1 MCILRPVRLFVISW
15 FGSGTICWNLFIGK
29 EYCGPKCIHWKNE
42 TYFKKKYAY
51 VKIWLLY
58 IWTTPTFD
66 LPKEQNIFQMTRP
79 TLKCT
84 TLGKFGLS
92 ESGLMLFCPV
102 SRLHSFPNDL
112 RERHYSSVNWT
123 PTKEEDGLRRD
134 KTRKG
139 NLNKKVLKL
148 TIAMF
153 GQRALNDTSVFSFPT
168 ERP

>member
-1 MCILRPVRLFVISW
+1 
-15 FGSGTICWNLFIGK
+15 
-29 EYCGPKCIHWKNE
+29 
-42 TYFKKKYAY
+42 
-51 VKIWLLY
+51 
-58 IWTTPTFD
+58 
-66 LPKEQNIFQMTRP
+66 MTRP

-123 PTKEEDGLRRD
+123 PTKEEDGLRGD

-153 GQRALNDTSVFSFPT
+153 GQRALNAYLIFVIFLHRQNFWKIKFKPKKRVNYDKTHRKLPNFCIITAKYTVNCQFFALNL
-168 ERP
+168 

>member
-1 MCILRPVRLFVISW
+1 MDDPYFLFAQRAKYISDDTPHPEMQNVRKV
-15 FGSGTICWNLFIGK
+15 
-29 EYCGPKCIHWKNE
+29 
-42 TYFKKKYAY
+42 
-51 VKIWLLY
+51 
-58 IWTTPTFD
+58 
-66 LPKEQNIFQMTRP
+66 
-79 TLKCT
+79 
-84 TLGKFGLS
+84 LS

-123 PTKEEDGLRRD
+123 PTKEEDGLRGD

>member
-1 MCILRPVRLFVISW
+1 
-15 FGSGTICWNLFIGK
+15 
-29 EYCGPKCIHWKNE
+29 
-42 TYFKKKYAY
+42 
-51 VKIWLLY
+51 
-58 IWTTPTFD
+58 
-66 LPKEQNIFQMTRP
+66 MTRP

-123 PTKEEDGLRRD
+123 PTKEEDGLRGD

-139 NLNKKVLKL
+139 NLKKKVLKL

-153 GQRALNDTSVFSFPT
+153 GQRALNAYLIFVIFFTQAKFLENKIYT
-168 ERP
+168 EKRQFFALDL

>member
-1 MCILRPVRLFVISW
+1 MKLISKDVSLSEW
-15 FGSGTICWNLFIGK
+15 VTGSPIELSWTAK
-29 EYCGPKCIHWKNE
+29 KN
-42 TYFKKKYAY
+42 AY
-51 VKIWLLY
+51 VKTWLLY
-58 IWTTPTFD
+58 IWTTPTFY

-79 TLKCT
+79 TLKCR

-123 PTKEEDGLRRD
+123 PTKEEDGLQGD

>member
-1 MCILRPVRLFVISW
+1 M
-15 FGSGTICWNLFIGK
+15 
-29 EYCGPKCIHWKNE
+29 
-42 TYFKKKYAY
+42 
-51 VKIWLLY
+51 
-58 IWTTPTFD
+58 WTTPTFY

-123 PTKEEDGLRRD
+123 PTKEEDGLRGD

-153 GQRALNDTSVFSFPT
+153 GQHQYSLFQLNALNQLPEPKTLLGHQKAKRKLPT
-168 ERP
+168 KAKWTQ

>member
-1 MCILRPVRLFVISW
+1 MQPLR
-15 FGSGTICWNLFIGK
+15 
-29 EYCGPKCIHWKNE
+29 NE
-42 TYFKKKYAY
+42 TNFQEKNAY

-58 IWTTPTFD
+58 IWTTPTFY

-123 PTKEEDGLRRD
+123 PTKEEDGLRGD

-139 NLNKKVLKL
+139 NLNKKVLKS

-153 GQRALNDTSVFSFPT
+153 GQHQYSLFQLNALNQLPEPKTLFGHQKAKRTLPT
-168 ERP
+168 KAKWTQ